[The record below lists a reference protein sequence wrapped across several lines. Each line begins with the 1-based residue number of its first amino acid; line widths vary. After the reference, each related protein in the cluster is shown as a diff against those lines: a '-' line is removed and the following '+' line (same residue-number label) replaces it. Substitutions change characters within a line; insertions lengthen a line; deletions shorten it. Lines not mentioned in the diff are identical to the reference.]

1 MRYYEDFIRP
11 LDQSLPSLNLRQF
24 CYLIFQYC
32 PLLQQFSDYHAA
44 AFTEFLAYKTRVPVR
59 GAIMLDQ
66 DMEQVVLV
74 KGWKKNASWSF
85 PRGKINKDENDLDCA
100 IRETYE
106 ETGYDIRAANLIE
119 KDSAVKYI
127 DVTLREQQ
135 LRLYVIRGV
144 PLDTHF
150 EPRTRKEISKID
162 WYRIADLPGGKKH
175 VTTDNINDQKSKF
188 YMVAPFIG
196 HLKGWIKHQKRQD
209 RSKSGLHAPEPIVV
223 EDSGFETDYV
233 PTHEGLIAVN
243 PPEFVEVAQ
252 DTGHLQFLLSRLGQP
267 QETPPPQPSQAAPP
281 TDKLAFE
288 LKKLLSIGGSAGVPE
303 QQPPQPAQAK
313 SLLSLLNPGIS
324 QGLPQT
330 PIEQTETSPPQAITP
345 HHINNPP
352 QISDFSPPP
361 PFPFHSVADN
371 MDRRRQPFPFAN
383 NPSPNYHQQPPPFP
397 HPGNSYHQVPM
408 GAPPPYQAL
417 HHGPP
422 HPHLPHHPPPHH
434 FHPQGH
440 NQPTSQ
446 PLGQQYNPPR
456 ANPVSSP
463 PQQRLNQQN
472 LALLNVFKTGAIS
485 NEPHAVSPVAHT
497 LELPSENIKPIGP
510 IQPPNNILPIRPDS
524 SLTQV
529 ARPVSSEGQGPRS
542 IQQNTLLGL
551 FRNPAG
557 AQAASAANGHGP
569 PVAELSAGTP
579 RAYAKHSSPKQV
591 AVQKTREQVPVR
603 NDGTTT
609 KSRLTSA
616 TVSGPLNAPDFE
628 TVARNR
634 PPAEL
639 GNGSEHGGSPVPV
652 HTVDTS
658 MVLEAPRPYAPST
671 ILQRQ
676 HTPANLPPQAPT
688 SAPTSTN
695 PVPSAV
701 ATATFDRR
709 DAQPAT
715 QKSALMSL
723 FGSAPT
729 KQAPASAHA
738 QRPSTNASPVSP
750 IPDRRVPV
758 RSHPTTLMGHTSSLG
773 GPTPPAIAPIRSRVS
788 SFEVE
793 APASTKSQSPITPV
807 DKRFLFQYLEGVVSQ
822 KD

>member
-1 MRYYEDFIRP
+1 MQR
-11 LDQSLPSLNLRQF
+11 
-24 CYLIFQYC
+24 
-32 PLLQQFSDYHAA
+32 FSDYHAS

-74 KGWKKNASWSF
+74 KGWKKSASWSF

-162 WYRIADLPGGKKH
+162 WYRIADLPGGKKQ
-175 VTTDNINDQKSKF
+175 VQTEQISDQKSKF

-209 RSKSGLHAPEPIVV
+209 RSKSGLHAPEPVLV
-223 EDSGFETDYV
+223 EDSGFETDYA
-233 PTHEGLIAVN
+233 PANGGLIAVN
-243 PPEFVEVAQ
+243 PPESVEVAQ

-267 QETPPPQPSQAAPP
+267 QETPPPQQAHAAHP
-281 TDKLAFE
+281 TDKLASE
-288 LKKLLSIGGSAGVPE
+288 LKKLLSIGGSSSGQQ
-303 QQPPQPAQAK
+303 QQPSQPSQQAQAK

-324 QGLPQT
+324 QGVPQT
-330 PIEQTETSPPQAITP
+330 PIEQTQSSPPQAVTP

-352 QISDFSPPP
+352 QVSDFSPPP
-361 PFPFHSVADN
+361 PFPFHPAASN
-371 MDRRRQPFPFAN
+371 MDQQRFPFSN
-383 NPSPNYHQQPPPFP
+383 NAAPNFHQQPSPFP
-397 HPGNSYHQVPM
+397 HPSNLYHQMPM
-408 GAPPPYQAL
+408 GAPPPYQSIQ
-417 HHGPP
+417 HGPP
-422 HPHLPHHPPPHH
+422 YPHLPHHPAQHH
-434 FHPQGH
+434 FHPHGH
-440 NQPTSQ
+440 IQSTSQ
-446 PLGQQYNPPR
+446 PLAQQYNQPR
-456 ANPVSSP
+456 VNTDSSP
-463 PQQRLNQQN
+463 NQPRLNSQN

-485 NEPHAVSPVAHT
+485 SEPHAVSPVTHT
-497 LELPSENIKPIGP
+497 LELPSENVKPSGP
-510 IQPPNNILPIRPDS
+510 GRIQPPNNAVPTRPDS
-524 SLTQV
+524 SLTT
-529 ARPVSSEGQGPRS
+529 RPVSSEGQGPRS

-551 FRNPAG
+551 FRNPGG
-557 AQAASAANGHGP
+557 AQAASAANQHGP

-579 RAYAKHSSPKQV
+579 KGHGKRPLPQQSV
-591 AVQKTREQVPVR
+591 VQETREQVPVR
-603 NDGTTT
+603 NDGTAT

-639 GNGSEHGGSPVPV
+639 GNGSEHGGSPIPV
-652 HTVDTS
+652 HTVDAS
-658 MVLEAPRPYAPST
+658 MVLEAPRPFAPST

-688 SAPTSTN
+688 SAPSSTQ
-695 PVPSAV
+695 PIASTV

-723 FGSAPT
+723 FGSATP
-729 KQAPASAHA
+729 KQAPAAISA
-738 QRPSTNASPVSP
+738 QIPSTNASPVSP
-750 IPDRRVPV
+750 LPDRRVPV
-758 RSHPTTLMGHTSSLG
+758 RSHPTSMMSNTSSFG
-773 GPTPPAIAPIRSRVS
+773 GISPPAIAPIRSRVS

-793 APASTKSQSPITPV
+793 ATGSTKSQSPITPV

-822 KD
+822 KDLK